1 MTAKNFLLYLYT
13 IGVKTLSG
21 HGLKKN
27 PLIRKLNNF
36 AMSSL
41 KSDFTEVQGHKMY
54 VGKRDN
60 LHLSINGLY
69 EPFETAFV
77 KSNIKRGDIVVDI
90 GANIGYYALI
100 FAQLVGKEGKVFA
113 FEPESYSFDLLKKNV
128 EINGYQNIILEKK
141 GVSNKTEKTKL
152 YVGETGTGGHRLF
165 DSEGRTPLDIETVRL
180 DEYFE
185 DFDGKINF
193 IKMDIEGAE
202 PWALEGMNNILQKY
216 RKIVIMSEFS
226 PLALQR
232 FHVKS
237 EDYLQSILNQNFK
250 IYYVSNQEKKI
261 KPASIDEL
269 LAIYPKKDS
278 STNIICVRD
287 I

>member
-1 MTAKNFLLYLYT
+1 
-13 IGVKTLSG
+13 
-21 HGLKKN
+21 
-27 PLIRKLNNF
+27 
-36 AMSSL
+36 
-41 KSDFTEVQGHKMY
+41 
-54 VGKRDN
+54 
-60 LHLSINGLY
+60 
-69 EPFETAFV
+69 
-77 KSNIKRGDIVVDI
+77 
-90 GANIGYYALI
+90 
-100 FAQLVGKEGKVFA
+100 
-113 FEPESYSFDLLKKNV
+113 
-128 EINGYQNIILEKK
+128 
-141 GVSNKTEKTKL
+141 
-152 YVGETGTGGHRLF
+152 
-165 DSEGRTPLDIETVRL
+165 
-180 DEYFE
+180 
-185 DFDGKINF
+185 
-193 IKMDIEGAE
+193 MDIEGAE